1 VTVGLP
7 VSDLGR
13 AVRWY
18 QEVFGL
24 GEPDLAPADGV
35 LEFQVGPVWLQ
46 LSAAPPAPSAT
57 GTVTRFGVA
66 DAGAERSRLARLGV
80 AVGPLEH
87 VEGAVDYFDF
97 TDPDGNRLSLYSGA
111 TSASLS

>member
-7 VSDLGR
+7 VSDLGH

-35 LEFQVGPVWLQ
+35 LEFQIGPLWLQ
-46 LSAAPPAPSAT
+46 LSAAPTAPSVT

-66 DAGAERSRLARLGV
+66 DAGAERTRLAQLGV
-80 AVGPLEH
+80 AVGPLEQ
-87 VEGAVDYFDF
+87 VPGAVDYFDF
-97 TDPDGNRLSLYSGA
+97 TDPDGNRLSLYSFP
-111 TSASLS
+111 SP